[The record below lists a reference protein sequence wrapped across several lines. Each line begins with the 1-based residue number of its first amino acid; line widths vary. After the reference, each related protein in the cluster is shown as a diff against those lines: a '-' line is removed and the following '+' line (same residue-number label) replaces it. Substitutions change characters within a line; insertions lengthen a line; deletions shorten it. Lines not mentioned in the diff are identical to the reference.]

1 MKEGRS
7 AMSVS
12 DIFAL
17 LPYIIVA
24 GTAITVMMVTA
35 FRRSHRLTAAVTIAG
50 LSLAFIS
57 ILQLPSFYPRQ
68 ITSLIILDRYAC
80 FYLSLIFS
88 AAMAVGLFSYGYL
101 EKRNGIHE
109 EFYLLMLIA
118 ALGAAVL
125 VASSHFVSLF
135 LGIETLSV
143 SLYALLAYHRSAE
156 RGIEAGVKYL
166 VLAAVSSAFLLFG
179 MALLYAETGTM
190 EFGRLAEAAVQG
202 GEGMV
207 FLTGT
212 VLVVTGLGFKLAVV
226 PFHLWTPD
234 VYEGAPAPVTA
245 FVATISKGAVF
256 ALLLRYFGQEGL
268 HLDGPLLQVFTLIA
282 AASMFTGNLLALLQN
297 NVKRILAYSSIAHLG
312 YLLVAFLAGGKFAVT
327 AVTFYLV
334 AYIVTTLGAFGVITL
349 LSGSNDEADTIDHY
363 RSLAWERPWIAA
375 VFTAM
380 LLSLA
385 GIPLT
390 AGFLGKF
397 YILAAGVR
405 SALWFLTVILVI
417 NSAIGLF
424 YYLRVIVVMFQRPEA
439 EAGDKKT
446 PAPPLSAAG
455 SVMLTVLVFLLVWFG
470 VFPGFIIGV
479 IQKISVMH

>member
-1 MKEGRS
+1 MN
-7 AMSVS
+7 AS
-12 DIFAL
+12 DISAL
-17 LPYIIVA
+17 SPFIIVTV
-24 GTAITVMMVTA
+24 TAVSVMMVTA
-35 FRRSHRLTAAVTIAG
+35 FRRSHGLTAAITIAG
-50 LSLAFIS
+50 LVLAVLS
-57 ILQLPSFYPRQ
+57 ILRFPAVYPRQ
-68 ITSLIILDRYAC
+68 ITSLIIMDQYAC
-80 FYLSLIFS
+80 FYLGLIFS
-88 AAMAVGLFSYGYL
+88 AAIAVGLFSYGYL
-101 EKRNGIHE
+101 ERRGGIQE

-125 VASSHFVSLF
+125 VASSHFISLF

-143 SLYALLAYHRSAE
+143 SLYALLAYYRSSE
-156 RGIEAGVKYL
+156 GCIEAGVKYL

-190 EFGRLAEAAVQG
+190 EFGRLAEAVLSG
-202 GEGMV
+202 GGGLV

-212 VLVVTGLGFKLAVV
+212 VLIMTGLGFKLAVV

-234 VYEGAPAPVTA
+234 VYEGSPAPVTA

-256 ALLLRYFGQEGL
+256 ALLLRYFGQAGVHL
-268 HLDGPLLQVFTLIA
+268 HGPLFLAFTLIA

-312 YLLVAFLAGGKFAVT
+312 YLLVAFLAGGELAIT
-327 AVTFYLV
+327 SVTFYLV
-334 AYIVTTLGAFGVITL
+334 AYVITTLGAFGVITQ
-349 LSGSNDEADTIDHY
+349 LSGKNGEADTLDHY
-363 RSLAWERPWIAA
+363 RCLAWERPWIAA

-397 YILAAGVR
+397 YVLAAGVR
-405 SALWFLTVILVI
+405 STLWFLVVILVI

-439 EAGDKKT
+439 VNKEASV
-446 PAPPLSAAG
+446 PALSAAG
-455 SVMLTVLVFLLVWFG
+455 SIMLTVLAFLLVWLG
-470 VFPGFIIGV
+470 VFPGFVIEV